1 MTRNLTHVQSP
12 SYPGSYLPDTST
24 TCTYTFT
31 KVNTRVCQ
39 VRLDFVEF
47 VLGPPISTNVVSA
60 AVLRAAA
67 ADPNTDLTHA
77 EVLQLWHHDRL
88 RDALPQRGQ
97 HHQGGDQ
104 VAAL

>member
-12 SYPGSYLPDTST
+12 SYPGNYLPDTSA

-47 VLGPPISTNVVSA
+47 VLGPPISTNVVSSA
-60 AVLRAAA
+60 GNNLSAKLYNHGEGPSWLKLERWFK
-67 ADPNTDLTHA
+67 DG
-77 EVLQLWHHDRL
+77 
-88 RDALPQRGQ
+88 RG
-97 HHQGGDQ
+97 G
-104 VAAL
+104 

>member
-1 MTRNLTHVQSP
+1 MCVDRLRGCGGSVTRNLTHVQSP

-60 AVLRAAA
+60 ADCCSAPCCSCR
-67 ADPNTDLTHA
+67 
-77 EVLQLWHHDRL
+77 
-88 RDALPQRGQ
+88 PQ
-97 HHQGGDQ
+97 H
-104 VAAL
+104 